1 MMPDPH
7 NNTIRSSSISG
18 FFKKSK
24 NQRLEILASFAG
36 LTDDDLQVLR
46 GDDTHPA
53 GGLSFDRADRMVE
66 NAIGVFSL
74 PLGIATHFRING
86 RDHLIPMVVE
96 EPSVVAAA
104 SKGAKT
110 ARIRGGFDASADE
123 SYSIGQIQVLD
134 VPDVQLAIT
143 RVSNSAEEIIQIA
156 NQQSGT
162 LSKMGRGAKE
172 VTCRIVG
179 GGADVTTDD
188 RHAKDAMLVVELLI
202 DVGDAMG
209 ANITNTMCEAI
220 APLVENVTGG
230 RALLRILSNYSTR
243 RLARASA
250 VFDRDVVGG
259 EKVINDIIAAYRF
272 ADNDVYRAVTHN
284 KGVMNG
290 IIAVANATG
299 QDSRAIEAAANAFA
313 ARLGRYR
320 SLTQWGRDTD
330 GNLVGT
336 LEIPMSV
343 GTVGGISSVHPLAA
357 ICTKKILGISSA
369 QDLACVMVSAGL
381 AQNYSALRALATEG
395 IQRGHMR
402 LHAKNLAAAAGATT
416 PEQIDE
422 VSQNMIA
429 QKRISLDAAKEILR
443 DL

>member
-24 NQRLEILASFAG
+24 NQRLEILTSFAG
-36 LTDDDLQVLR
+36 LTDDDLRVLR

-74 PLGIATHFRING
+74 PLGVATHFRING

-156 NQQSGT
+156 NQQSET

-259 EKVINDIIAAYRF
+259 EKVIDDIIAAYRF

-369 QDLACVMVSAGL
+369 QDLACVMVSVGL